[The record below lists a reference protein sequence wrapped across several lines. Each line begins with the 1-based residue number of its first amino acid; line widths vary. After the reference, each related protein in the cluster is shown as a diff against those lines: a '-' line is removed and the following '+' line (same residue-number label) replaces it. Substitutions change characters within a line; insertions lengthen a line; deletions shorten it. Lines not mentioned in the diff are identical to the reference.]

1 MTESEF
7 AELAG
12 KTLQEIETALED
24 SGADVDWELAG
35 DGILT
40 IEFADDSQIVI
51 NKHSVAK
58 EIWVA
63 AKSGG
68 FHYQWQNGS
77 WISSR
82 EGTELKS
89 DLSRL
94 ISQQSGESVTIG

>member
-12 KTLQEIETALED
+12 KTLQEIETSLEA
-24 SGADVDWELAG
+24 SGADLDWEMSG

-40 IEFADDSQIVI
+40 VEFSDDSQIVI
-51 NKHSVAK
+51 NKHSIAQ

-68 FHYQWQNGS
+68 FHYQWRNGS

-94 ISQQSGESVTIG
+94 VSQQAGESVTIA